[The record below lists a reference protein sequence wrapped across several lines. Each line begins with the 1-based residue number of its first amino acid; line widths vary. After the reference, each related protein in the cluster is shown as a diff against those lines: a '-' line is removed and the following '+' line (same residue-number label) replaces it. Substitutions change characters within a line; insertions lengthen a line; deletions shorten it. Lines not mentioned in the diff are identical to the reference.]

1 VPRSS
6 YSQARTVFFWPRH
19 RVNKNATAMKLSFDN
34 PARWKPWKALLA
46 AFGAGIA
53 VASGLIAVIAWV
65 LSHFVRWGGT

>member
-1 VPRSS
+1 
-6 YSQARTVFFWPRH
+6 
-19 RVNKNATAMKLSFDN
+19 MKLSFDN